1 MSITNGY
8 RPVGVIWR
16 KVWFDLWHHKVR
28 TLLAVL
34 SIAAG
39 VFAVGAIFGE
49 ADQLLSG
56 MDAAHRAV
64 LPSHINL
71 VLQDRIDRDT
81 AISLKNIKGVVD
93 VEVLNQLSTRY
104 KLHAQDEW
112 QPAVL
117 IMRDNFEEQTY
128 DLLQLKA
135 GAWPKKDSIGVDRS
149 ASAFY
154 GLEIGDS
161 VIFELDKTDRALTIG
176 GKIRHP
182 FVPPPS
188 FGGEPRFFVDAQGL
202 EHFNIPDGEFNQL
215 LVRVEPYSPEFAR
228 EIASE
233 IKDNLGKENIRVG
246 GAIYQDPEEHWG
258 RLFVEGFNFVLQ
270 ILAVISLLMSVILV
284 TNTMTAIITEQI
296 NQIGIIKAV
305 GGRTSTILKIYLA
318 TVLVYGL
325 LALLVSLLPGAWVAL
340 SLTRTFLNLFNIDYD
355 GFQISTVAV
364 VWQVIAALLI
374 PLLAALR
381 PVLNGAGIT
390 VRQAIA
396 SYGLGGDFGST
407 WLDRGVERLG
417 RRFFSSPYA
426 IALANMFR
434 RKGRLLLTQL
444 VLITAGTMFLLV
456 VSLAN
461 STDLTV
467 TNDLN
472 RRAYDVRINFED
484 RQRAD
489 RLAKMTQTVSGVEQ
503 SEVWLAQ
510 PASLLKA
517 GQRLRDAGAAIQLTG
532 LPAGSPMY
540 RPLLTSGRWLAPGDG
555 RVLVISQDTADDNR
569 INVGDVVT
577 LNLNGLGQNVAW
589 QVIGVYQT
597 VFNDNFNDTPAYAP
611 LEAVYDVT
619 NKYNRGT
626 RLLVRT
632 ERHDEA
638 ALTAIS
644 SQLQTLFEGRNM
656 GIELQGTGNTFK
668 DRQFADSQYAININM
683 LLMLAVIVALV
694 GGIGLMGAL
703 SISVVERTREIGVM
717 RAIGARSRSIMGMF
731 IMEGVLQG
739 LISWLV
745 AAPLSFLIGYPVA
758 RQLGQTMLDIDLDYS
773 YSYGAVL
780 IWLGVILAIAA
791 LAAIVPARSAT
802 RISVRESLAYA

>member
-1 MSITNGY
+1 M
-8 RPVGVIWR
+8 GVIWR
-16 KVWFDLWHHKVR
+16 KVWSDLWHHKVR

-71 VLQDRIDRDT
+71 TLQDRIDRDT
-81 AISLKNIKGVVD
+81 AIRLKNIEGVVD
-93 VEVLNQLSTRY
+93 IEVLNQVSTRY
-104 KLHAQDEW
+104 KLQPQDEW
-112 QPAVL
+112 EAAVL
-117 IMRDNFEEQTY
+117 IMRDDFEDQTY

-135 GAWPKKDSIGVDRS
+135 GTWPEKDNIGVDRS
-149 ASAFY
+149 ASDFY
-154 GLEIGDS
+154 HINLGDKI
-161 VIFELDKTDRALTIG
+161 IFELDKTDRALTVS

-202 EHFNIPDGEFNQL
+202 ERFNIPEGEFNQL
-215 LVRVEPYSPEFAR
+215 LVQVEPYSPEFAR
-228 EIASE
+228 QIASE
-233 IKDNLGKENIRVG
+233 IKENLGKEDIRVG
-246 GAIYQDPEEHWG
+246 GAIYQNPDEHWG

-270 ILAVISLLMSVILV
+270 ILAVISLIMSVILV

-305 GGRTSTILKIYLA
+305 GGSTATILKIYLT

-325 LALLVSLLPGAWVAL
+325 LAFAVSLLPGAWVAYT
-340 SLTRTFLNLFNIDYD
+340 LTRTFLNLFNIDFD
-355 GFQISTVAV
+355 SFQISTVALT
-364 VWQVIAALLI
+364 WQAVAALLI

-381 PVLNGAGIT
+381 PVLSGAGIT

-396 SYGLGGDFGST
+396 SYGLGGDFGSN
-407 WLDRGVERLG
+407 WLDRWVERVG

-444 VLITAGTMFLLV
+444 VLITAGTMFLMV
-456 VSLAN
+456 VSLAA

-489 RLAKMTQTVSGVEQ
+489 RLVKMAQTVPGVEGA
-503 SEVWLAQ
+503 EVWLTQ
-510 PASLLKA
+510 PVSILKE
-517 GQRLRDAGAAIQLTG
+517 GQRLRDAGVSADLTG
-532 LPAGSPMY
+532 LPAGTPTY
-540 RPLLTSGRWLAPGDG
+540 RPMIVAGRWIEPGDE
-555 RVLVISQDTADDNR
+555 RVIVVSKDAADDNGFS
-569 INVGDVVT
+569 VGQMVT
-577 LNLNGLGQNVAW
+577 LNLNGLGQNVEW
-589 QVIGVYQT
+589 EIIGIYQT
-597 VFNDNFNDTPAYAP
+597 AFNDNFGSVPIFAP
-611 LEAVYDVT
+611 LETVYDVT
-619 NKYNRGT
+619 NKHNRGT
-626 RLLVRT
+626 RLLVQT
-632 ERHDEA
+632 DQHDESYLA
-638 ALTAIS
+638 DIS
-644 SQLQTLFEGRNM
+644 NQLQTMFEERNM
-656 GIELQGTGNTFK
+656 ELQLQGTGTTFE

-717 RAIGARSRSIMGMF
+717 RAIGAGSRSIMGMF
-731 IMEGVLQG
+731 VMEGVLQG
-739 LISWLV
+739 LFSWAV
-745 AAPLSFLIGYPVA
+745 AVPLSYLIGYPVA
-758 RQLGQTMLDIDLDYS
+758 QQLGQTMLDIDLDYS
-773 YSYGAVL
+773 YNYGAVL
-780 IWLGVILAIAA
+780 IWLGVILVIAA

>member
-1 MSITNGY
+1 M
-8 RPVGVIWR
+8 GVIWR
-16 KVWFDLWHHKVR
+16 KVWSDLWHHKVR

-56 MDAAHRAV
+56 MDSAHRAV

-71 VLQDRIDRDT
+71 TLQDRIDRDT
-81 AISLKNIKGVVD
+81 AIRLKNIEGVID
-93 VEVLNQLSTRY
+93 VEVLNQVSTRY
-104 KLHAQDEW
+104 KLQPQAEW
-112 QPAVL
+112 EPAVL
-117 IMRDNFEEQTY
+117 VMRDDFEDQTY

-135 GAWPKKDSIGVDRS
+135 GTWPEKDNIGIDRS
-149 ASAFY
+149 ASDFY
-154 GLEIGDS
+154 DINIGDK

-202 EHFNIPDGEFNQL
+202 ERFNIPEGEFNQL

-228 EIASE
+228 QIASE
-233 IKDNLGKENIRVG
+233 IKENLGKEDIRVG
-246 GAIYQDPEEHWG
+246 GAIYQDPDEHWG

-270 ILAVISLLMSVILV
+270 ILAVISLIMSVILV

-305 GGRTSTILKIYLA
+305 GGSTATILKIYLT
-318 TVLVYGL
+318 TVLIYGL
-325 LALLVSLLPGAWVAL
+325 LAFAVSLLPGAWVAFT
-340 SLTRTFLNLFNIDYD
+340 LTRTFLNLFNIDFE
-355 GFQISTVAV
+355 GFHLSTVALI
-364 VWQVIAALLI
+364 WQAVAALLI

-381 PVLNGAGIT
+381 PVLSGAGIT

-396 SYGLGGDFGST
+396 SYGLGGDFGSN
-407 WLDRGVERLG
+407 WLDRWVERLG
-417 RRFFSSPYA
+417 RRFLSSPYA

-444 VLITAGTMFLLV
+444 VLITAGTMFLMV
-456 VSLAN
+456 VSLAA

-489 RLAKMTQTVSGVEQ
+489 RLVKMAQTVPGVEGA
-503 SEVWLAQ
+503 EVWLTQ
-510 PASLLKA
+510 PVSILKE
-517 GQRLRDAGAAIQLTG
+517 GQRLRDAGVSADLTG
-532 LPAGSPMY
+532 LPAGTPTY
-540 RPLLTSGRWLAPGDG
+540 RPMIVAGRWIEPGDK
-555 RVLVISQDTADDNR
+555 RVIVVSKDAADDNGFS
-569 INVGDVVT
+569 VGQMVT
-577 LNLNGLGQNVAW
+577 LNLNGLGQNVEW
-589 QVIGVYQT
+589 EIIGIYQT
-597 VFNDNFNDTPAYAP
+597 AFNDNFGSVPIFAP
-611 LEAVYDVT
+611 LDTVYDVT
-619 NKYNRGT
+619 KKHNRGT
-626 RLLVRT
+626 RLLVQANQ
-632 ERHDEA
+632 HDEVYLA
-638 ALTAIS
+638 HIS
-644 SQLQTLFEGRNM
+644 NQLQTMFEERNM
-656 GIELQGTGNTFK
+656 ELQLQGTGTTFE

-731 IMEGVLQG
+731 VLEGVLQG
-739 LISWLV
+739 LFSWAV
-745 AAPLSFLIGYPVA
+745 AVPLSYLIGYPVA
-758 RQLGQTMLDIDLDYS
+758 QQLGQTMLDIDLDYS
-773 YSYGAVL
+773 YNYSAVFV
-780 IWLGVILAIAA
+780 WLGVILVIAA
-791 LAAIVPARSAT
+791 LAAVVPARSAT

>member
-1 MSITNGY
+1 M
-8 RPVGVIWR
+8 GVIWR
-16 KVWFDLWHHKVR
+16 KVWSDLWHHKVR

-71 VLQDRIDRDT
+71 TVQDRIDRDT
-81 AISLKNIKGVVD
+81 AIRLKNIEGVVD
-93 VEVLNQLSTRY
+93 VEVLNQVSTRY
-104 KLHAQDEW
+104 KLHPQDEW
-112 QPAVL
+112 KAAVL
-117 IMRDNFEEQTY
+117 IMRDDYEDQTY

-135 GAWPKKDSIGVDRS
+135 GDWPEKDTIGIDRS
-149 ASAFY
+149 ASNFY
-154 GLEIGDS
+154 GIDLGDK
-161 VIFELDKTDRALTIG
+161 VIFELEKTDRALTVG

-202 EHFNIPDGEFNQL
+202 ERFNIPDGEFNQL
-215 LVRVEPYSPEFAR
+215 LVQVEPYSPEFAR
-228 EIASE
+228 QVASE
-233 IKDNLGKENIRVG
+233 IKENLGKEDIRVG
-246 GAIYQDPEEHWG
+246 GAIYQYPDEHWG

-270 ILAVISLLMSVILV
+270 ILAVISLVMSVILV
-284 TNTMTAIITEQI
+284 TNTMTAIITEQT

-305 GGRTSTILKIYLA
+305 GGSTATILKIYLT
-318 TVLVYGL
+318 TVLIYGL
-325 LALLVSLLPGAWVAL
+325 LAFVVSLLPGAWVAYT
-340 SLTRTFLNLFNIDYD
+340 LTRTFLNLFNIDFD
-355 GFQISTVAV
+355 SFHISTVALI
-364 VWQVIAALLI
+364 WQAVAALLI

-381 PVLNGAGIT
+381 PVLSGAGIT

-396 SYGLGGDFGST
+396 SYGLGGDFGSN
-407 WLDRGVERLG
+407 WLDRSVERLG
-417 RRFFSSPYA
+417 RRFLSSPYA
-426 IALANMFR
+426 IALANLFR

-444 VLITAGTMFLLV
+444 VLITAGTMFLMV
-456 VSLAN
+456 ISLAA

-489 RLAKMTQTVSGVEQ
+489 RLVKMAQTVPGVEGA
-503 SEVWLAQ
+503 EVWLAQ
-510 PASLLKA
+510 PVSILKE
-517 GQRLRDAGAAIQLTG
+517 GQRLRDAGVSADLTG
-532 LPAGSPMY
+532 LPIGTPAY
-540 RPLLTSGRWLAPGDG
+540 RPMMVAGRWIEPGDE
-555 RVLVISQDTADDNR
+555 RVIVVSKDAADDNGFS
-569 INVGDVVT
+569 VGQTVT
-577 LNLNGLGQNVAW
+577 LNLNGLGQNVEW
-589 QVIGVYQT
+589 QIIGIYQT
-597 VFNDNFNDTPAYAP
+597 AFNDNFGSVPIFAP
-611 LEAVYDVT
+611 LDTVYDVT

-626 RLLVRT
+626 RLLVQT
-632 ERHDEA
+632 SRHDEA
-638 ALTAIS
+638 FLTDIS
-644 SQLQTLFEGRNM
+644 NQLQTMFESRNM
-656 GIELQGTGNTFK
+656 TVQLQGTGTTFK

-683 LLMLAVIVALV
+683 LLMLAIIVAVV

-731 IMEGVLQG
+731 VMEGVLQG
-739 LISWLV
+739 LFSWAV
-745 AAPLSFLIGYPVA
+745 AVPLSYLIGYPVA

-773 YSYGAVL
+773 YNYTAVL
-780 IWLGVILAIAA
+780 IWLGVILVIAA

>member
-1 MSITNGY
+1 
-8 RPVGVIWR
+8 
-16 KVWFDLWHHKVR
+16 
-28 TLLAVL
+28 
-34 SIAAG
+34 
-39 VFAVGAIFGE
+39 
-49 ADQLLSG
+49 
-56 MDAAHRAV
+56 
-64 LPSHINL
+64 
-71 VLQDRIDRDT
+71 
-81 AISLKNIKGVVD
+81 
-93 VEVLNQLSTRY
+93 
-104 KLHAQDEW
+104 
-112 QPAVL
+112 
-117 IMRDNFEEQTY
+117 
-128 DLLQLKA
+128 
-135 GAWPKKDSIGVDRS
+135 
-149 ASAFY
+149 
-154 GLEIGDS
+154 
-161 VIFELDKTDRALTIG
+161 
-176 GKIRHP
+176 
-182 FVPPPS
+182 
-188 FGGEPRFFVDAQGL
+188 
-202 EHFNIPDGEFNQL
+202 
-215 LVRVEPYSPEFAR
+215 
-228 EIASE
+228 
-233 IKDNLGKENIRVG
+233 
-246 GAIYQDPEEHWG
+246 
-258 RLFVEGFNFVLQ
+258 
-270 ILAVISLLMSVILV
+270 
-284 TNTMTAIITEQI
+284 
-296 NQIGIIKAV
+296 
-305 GGRTSTILKIYLA
+305 
-318 TVLVYGL
+318 
-325 LALLVSLLPGAWVAL
+325 
-340 SLTRTFLNLFNIDYD
+340 
-355 GFQISTVAV
+355 
-364 VWQVIAALLI
+364 
-374 PLLAALR
+374 
-381 PVLNGAGIT
+381 VLNGAGIT
-390 VRQAIA
+390 VRQASA

-456 VSLAN
+456 VSLAS

-484 RQRAD
+484 HQRAD
-489 RLAKMTQTVSGVEQ
+489 RLAKMAQTLPGVEQ

-510 PASLLKA
+510 PTSLLKA
-517 GQRLRDAGAAIQLTG
+517 GQRLREAGAAIQLTG
-532 LPAGSPMY
+532 LPGGSRMY
-540 RPLLTSGRWLAPGDG
+540 RPLLTSGRWIEPGDG

-569 INVGDVVT
+569 IKVGGIVT
-577 LNLNGLGQNVAW
+577 LNLNGLGQNVEW

-638 ALTAIS
+638 ALAAIS

-656 GIELQGTGNTFK
+656 DVELQGSGNTFK

-731 IMEGVLQG
+731 MMEGVLQG

-745 AAPLSFLIGYPVA
+745 AAPLSFFIGYPVA

-791 LAAIVPARSAT
+791 LAAIVPARNAT

>member
-1 MSITNGY
+1 M
-8 RPVGVIWR
+8 GVIWR
-16 KVWFDLWHHKVR
+16 KVWSDLWYHKVR

-56 MDAAHRAV
+56 MDAAHQAV

-71 VLQDRIDRDT
+71 TLQDRIDRDT
-81 AISLKNIKGVVD
+81 AIRLKNIEGVVD
-93 VEVLNQLSTRY
+93 VEVLNQVSTRY
-104 KLHAQDEW
+104 KLQPQDEW
-112 QPAVL
+112 EPAVL
-117 IMRDNFEEQTY
+117 IMRDDYEDQTY

-135 GAWPKKDSIGVDRS
+135 GEWPKKDHIGVDRS
-149 ASAFY
+149 ASEYY
-154 GLEIGDS
+154 GIDLGDK
-161 VIFELDKTDRALTIG
+161 VIFELDKTDRALTVIS
-176 GKIRHP
+176 KIRHP

-202 EHFNIPDGEFNQL
+202 ERFNIPDGEFNQL
-215 LVRVEPYSPEFAR
+215 LVQVEPYSPEFAR

-233 IKDNLGKENIRVG
+233 IKDHLGKENIRVG

-270 ILAVISLLMSVILV
+270 ILAVISLFMSVILV
-284 TNTMTAIITEQI
+284 TNTMTAIITQQI

-305 GGRTSTILKIYLA
+305 GGGTGTILKIYLT

-325 LALLVSLLPGAWVAL
+325 LALLVSLLPGAWVAF
-340 SLTRTFLNLFNIDYD
+340 SLTRTFLNLFNIDYET
-355 GFQISTVAV
+355 FQVSTQAIIWQGLAAV
-364 VWQVIAALLI
+364 LI

-381 PVLNGAGIT
+381 PVFNGAGIT
-390 VRQAIA
+390 VREAIA
-396 SYGLGGDFGST
+396 SYGLGGDFGSN
-407 WLDRGVERLG
+407 WLDQWVERLG

-426 IALANMFR
+426 IALANTFR

-444 VLITAGTMFLLV
+444 VLITAGTMFLMV

-472 RRAYDVRINFED
+472 RRSYDVRVNFED

-489 RLAKMTQTVSGVEQ
+489 RLAKMAQTVSGVELT
-503 SEVWLAQ
+503 EVWLTQ
-510 PASLLKA
+510 PASILKE
-517 GQRLRDAGAAIQLTG
+517 GQRLRDAGVSVGLTG
-532 LPAGSPMY
+532 IPAGTAMY
-540 RPLLTSGRWLAPGDG
+540 KPIITSGRWVKPGDEQ
-555 RVLVISQDTADDNR
+555 VLVISKATADDNH
-569 INVGDVVT
+569 ISVGDVVT
-577 LNLNGLGQNVAW
+577 LNLNDLGQDVEW
-589 QVIGVYQT
+589 EVVGVYQT
-597 VFNDNFNDTPAYAP
+597 VFNDSFNDTPAYAP
-611 LEAVYDVT
+611 LDAVYDVT
-619 NKYNRGT
+619 NKHNRGT
-626 RLLVRT
+626 QLLVRT
-632 ERHDEA
+632 EFHDEA
-638 ALTAIS
+638 HTTIIS
-644 SQLQTLFEGRNM
+644 NQLQTMYEERNM
-656 GIELQGTGNTFK
+656 DIDLQGTGTTYK

-683 LLMLAVIVALV
+683 LLMLAVIVAIV

-717 RAIGARSRSIMGMF
+717 RAIGARSQSIMGMF
-731 IMEGVLQG
+731 VLEGVLQG
-739 LISWLV
+739 LISWAV
-745 AAPLSFLIGYPVA
+745 AAPLSYLIGYPVA

-773 YSYGAVL
+773 YSYGAVF
-780 IWLGVILAIAA
+780 IWLAAILVIAA

>member
-1 MSITNGY
+1 M
-8 RPVGVIWR
+8 GVIWR
-16 KVWFDLWHHKVR
+16 KVWSDLWHHKVR

-56 MDAAHRAV
+56 MDSAHRAV

-71 VLQDRIDRDT
+71 TLQDRIDRDT
-81 AISLKNIKGVVD
+81 AIRLKNIEGVID
-93 VEVLNQLSTRY
+93 VEVLNQVSTRY
-104 KLHAQDEW
+104 KLQPQAEW
-112 QPAVL
+112 EPAVL
-117 IMRDNFEEQTY
+117 VMRDDFEDQTY

-135 GAWPKKDSIGVDRS
+135 GTWPEKDNIGIDRS
-149 ASAFY
+149 ASDFY
-154 GLEIGDS
+154 DINIGDK
-161 VIFELDKTDRALTIG
+161 VIFELDNTDRALTIG

-202 EHFNIPDGEFNQL
+202 ERFNIPEGEFNQL

-228 EIASE
+228 QIASE
-233 IKDNLGKENIRVG
+233 IKENLGKEDIRVG
-246 GAIYQDPEEHWG
+246 GAIYQDPDEHWG

-270 ILAVISLLMSVILV
+270 ILAVISLIMSVILV

-305 GGRTSTILKIYLA
+305 GGSTATILKIYLT
-318 TVLVYGL
+318 TVLIYGL
-325 LALLVSLLPGAWVAL
+325 LAFAVSLLPGAWVAFT
-340 SLTRTFLNLFNIDYD
+340 LTRTFLNLFNIDFE
-355 GFQISTVAV
+355 GFHLSTVALI
-364 VWQVIAALLI
+364 WQAVAALLI

-381 PVLNGAGIT
+381 PVLSGAGIT

-396 SYGLGGDFGST
+396 SYGLGGDFGSN
-407 WLDRGVERLG
+407 WLDRWVERLG
-417 RRFFSSPYA
+417 RRFLSSPYA

-444 VLITAGTMFLLV
+444 VLITAGTMFLMV
-456 VSLAN
+456 VSLAA

-489 RLAKMTQTVSGVEQ
+489 RLVKMAQTVPGVEGA
-503 SEVWLAQ
+503 EVWLTQ
-510 PASLLKA
+510 PVSILKE
-517 GQRLRDAGAAIQLTG
+517 GQRLRDAGVSADLTG
-532 LPAGSPMY
+532 LPAGTPTY
-540 RPLLTSGRWLAPGDG
+540 RPMIVAGRWIEPGDK
-555 RVLVISQDTADDNR
+555 RVIVVSKDAADDNGFS
-569 INVGDVVT
+569 VGQMVT
-577 LNLNGLGQNVAW
+577 LNLNGLGQNVEW
-589 QVIGVYQT
+589 EIIGIYQT
-597 VFNDNFNDTPAYAP
+597 AFNDNFGSVPIFAP
-611 LEAVYDVT
+611 LDTVYDVT
-619 NKYNRGT
+619 KKHNRGT
-626 RLLVRT
+626 RLLVQANQ
-632 ERHDEA
+632 HDEVYLA
-638 ALTAIS
+638 HIS
-644 SQLQTLFEGRNM
+644 NQLQTMFEERNM
-656 GIELQGTGNTFK
+656 ELQLQGTGTTFE

-731 IMEGVLQG
+731 VLEGVLQG
-739 LISWLV
+739 LFSWAV
-745 AAPLSFLIGYPVA
+745 AVPLSYLIGYPVA
-758 RQLGQTMLDIDLDYS
+758 QQLGQTMLDIDLDYS
-773 YSYGAVL
+773 YNYSAVFV
-780 IWLGVILAIAA
+780 WLGVILVIAA
-791 LAAIVPARSAT
+791 LAAVVPARSAT